1 LVTALKRVSFKA
13 ARGAKAFLRSR
24 AHAIRLG
31 RARVRPENIVWI
43 FGSPRTGST
52 WLGRIIRE
60 QPDQSLWFE
69 PYVGHLFGPF
79 YEHSKRLHNRRDFI
93 LGEPYRKEWISAIRD
108 FILRAA
114 TVRFPEVKREHHLFV
129 KEPNGSLGS
138 PLIMEAMPESKLV
151 FLIRDSRDVVAS
163 RLDGARKG
171 SWGRQNWEYDTPQE
185 LNAFTRRM
193 AHQYLK
199 NVSQVKKAYDAHPG
213 KKTLVRYEDLT
224 RDTFGTL
231 KSMYEALGVRV
242 DEAQLKAA
250 IEKHSWERIPEEDK
264 GSGKFF
270 RKGQAG
276 GWQEDLTP
284 KQVGIVEKI
293 TAPVLDEFYP
303 NR

>member
-1 LVTALKRVSFKA
+1 MPALKQKISKATRGLRV
-13 ARGAKAFLRSR
+13 FLSPEADPTR
-24 AHAIRLG
+24 AEGTNI
-31 RARVRPENIVWI
+31 RPENIIWI

-60 QPDQSLWFE
+60 QPNQSLWFE

-79 YEHSKRLHNRRDFI
+79 YEHSKRLHHKRDFI
-93 LGEPYRKEWISAIRD
+93 MGEPYRKEWIEAIRD
-108 FILRAA
+108 FILRGAA
-114 TVRFPEVKREHHLFV
+114 VRFPELNENHHLFV

-151 FLIRDSRDVVAS
+151 FLIRDGRDVVAS

-185 LNAFTRRM
+185 LNAFTRRL

-199 NVSQVKKAYDAHPG
+199 SVSLVKRAYDAHPG
-213 KKTLVRYEDLT
+213 KKTLVRYEDLR
-224 RDTFGTL
+224 RDTFGTM
-231 KSMYEALGVRV
+231 KSMYEALGVQV

-250 IEKHSWERIPEEDK
+250 IEKHSWENIPEQDK

-276 GWQEDLTP
+276 GWKEDLTP
-284 KQVGIVEKI
+284 KQVAIVEKI
-293 TAPVLDEFYP
+293 TAPLLKEFYP
-303 NR
+303 G